1 MQGVRVMTH
10 RFVKLLAAAVALGA
24 FIYLGTEIAAARQ
37 AEAAGMAEGAL
48 EDLVVPASAAVTLAA
63 CVPVTSAECV

>member
-1 MQGVRVMTH
+1 
-10 RFVKLLAAAVALGA
+10 LAPSYISALKSPPRDMV
-24 FIYLGTEIAAARQ
+24 E

-63 CVPVTSAECV
+63 CVPVTPAECV